1 MPRGRKK
8 LGTVEEQI
16 EVLKNEIEALKA
28 ETKKKQDKLKELEKK
43 KEAEDNKEIMEA
55 VARSGKSKDE
65 ILRLISEG

>member
-43 KEAEDNKEIMEA
+43 MEAEDNKEIMEA

>member
-8 LGTVEEQI
+8 AGTIDEQI
-16 EVLKNEIEALKA
+16 EVLRNEIEALKA

-55 VARSGKSKDE
+55 VARSGKSKEE

>member
-8 LGTVEEQI
+8 AGTIDEQI
-16 EVLKNEIEALKA
+16 EGLRNEIEALKA
-28 ETKKKQDKLKELEKK
+28 ETKKKQDKLKELEKE

-55 VARSGKSKDE
+55 VARSGKSKEE